1 MGKVVKMKQP
11 KAGKLSLA
19 DMRSMI
25 NKQTGMNV
33 AHDLKADNPTA
44 VKDWIPTG
52 SRWLDSIICK
62 GKMGGIPVGKITE
75 IAGLSASGKSFMATQ
90 IAANAQKKGMAV
102 VYFDAES
109 AIDPMFLERAGVDLS
124 KLLYIQAISVE
135 KTLEQIET
143 LLAHAGDTQFLFIWD
158 SIAATSTE
166 KDLEGDFNPQ
176 SSMAVKPRIFSKAF
190 PKLTIPLAVSQSTLI
205 LVNQLKT
212 NITSNVAEA
221 MTTPWIAPGGKA
233 IEYFSSLRIWL
244 TRRKARASFVE
255 NDKVVRVGSE
265 PKV

>member
-1 MGKVVKMKQP
+1 VGKVLKMKQP

-52 SRWLDSIICK
+52 SRWLDSIICE

-75 IAGLSASGKSFMATQ
+75 IAGLSASGKSFMATL
-90 IAANAQKKGMAV
+90 IAANAQKKGMSV

-109 AIDPMFLERAGVDLS
+109 AIDPLFLERAGVDLS

-166 KDLEGDFNPQ
+166 KDLE
-176 SSMAVKPRIFSKAF
+176 
-190 PKLTIPLAVSQSTLI
+190 
-205 LVNQLKT
+205 
-212 NITSNVAEA
+212 
-221 MTTPWIAPGGKA
+221 
-233 IEYFSSLRIWL
+233 
-244 TRRKARASFVE
+244 
-255 NDKVVRVGSE
+255 
-265 PKV
+265 